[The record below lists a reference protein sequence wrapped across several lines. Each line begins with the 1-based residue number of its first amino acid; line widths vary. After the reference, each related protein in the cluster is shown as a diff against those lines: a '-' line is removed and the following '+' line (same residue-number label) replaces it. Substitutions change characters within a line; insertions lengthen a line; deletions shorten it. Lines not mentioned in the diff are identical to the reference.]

1 MLQWKAAMP
10 ELDFWYDFASTYSY
24 LAAMRAEALAA
35 AAGVRL
41 RWRPFLLGPI
51 FAAQGWT
58 TSPFNL
64 YPAKGRYMWRDMERL
79 CALRGLPL
87 RQPDPFPVNS
97 LLAARLA
104 LAVPEQSRAA
114 FSRAIFRAEFA
125 EGRNIA
131 DEQVLRDSL
140 AAQDLFADRIFSDEI
155 FARAKS
161 EEVKAALREN
171 TEAAKRAGVFGAPA
185 FVAPDGELFWGDDRF
200 EQALDW
206 AREKG

>member
-1 MLQWKAAMP
+1 MP
-10 ELDFWYDFASTYSY
+10 ELDFWYEFASTYSY
-24 LAAMRAEALAA
+24 LAAMRAEALAD

-51 FAAQGWT
+51 FAAQGWKD
-58 TSPFNL
+58 SPFNL

-87 RQPDPFPVNS
+87 RQPDPFPQNS

-104 LAVPEQSRAA
+104 LAVPEESRAA
-114 FSRAIFRAEFA
+114 LSRAVFCAEFG

-140 AAQDLFADRIFSDEI
+140 AALDLPADAV

-161 EEVKAALREN
+161 EGVKAALREN
-171 TEAAKRAGVFGAPA
+171 TEAAKGAGIFGAPA
-185 FVAPDGELFWGDDRF
+185 FVARDGELFWGDDRF

-206 AREKG
+206 ARDKG

>member
-1 MLQWKAAMP
+1 LP
-10 ELDFWYDFASTYSY
+10 ELDFWYEFASTYSY
-24 LAAMRAEALAA
+24 LAAMRAEALAG

-41 RWRPFLLGPI
+41 CWRPFLLGPI

-58 TSPFNL
+58 SSPFNL
-64 YPAKGRYMWRDMERL
+64 YPAKGRYMWRDIERL

-87 RQPDPFPVNS
+87 RQPDTFPQNS
-97 LLAARLA
+97 LLAARVA
-104 LAVPEQSRAA
+104 LAAPEESRAA
-114 FSRAIFRAEFA
+114 FSRAVFHAEFG

-140 AAQDLFADRIFSDEI
+140 AALAGPADEI

-161 EEVKAALREN
+161 DEVKAGLREN
-171 TEAAKRAGVFGAPA
+171 TEAAQRAGIFGAPA
-185 FVAPDGELFWGDDRF
+185 FVARDGEMFWGDDRF

-206 AREKG
+206 ALDKG

>member
-1 MLQWKAAMP
+1 MLQRKAAMP

-58 TSPFNL
+58 SSPFNL

-87 RQPDPFPVNS
+87 RRPDPFPLNS

-114 FSRAIFRAEFA
+114 FSRGIFRAEFA

-140 AAQDLFADRIFSDEI
+140 AAQDLFAERTFADRI

>member
-1 MLQWKAAMP
+1 
-10 ELDFWYDFASTYSY
+10 
-24 LAAMRAEALAA
+24 
-35 AAGVRL
+35 
-41 RWRPFLLGPI
+41 
-51 FAAQGWT
+51 
-58 TSPFNL
+58 
-64 YPAKGRYMWRDMERL
+64 MWRDMERL

-87 RQPDPFPVNS
+87 RQPDPFPQNS

-114 FSRAIFRAEFA
+114 FSHAIFGAEFA

-140 AAQDLFADRIFSDEI
+140 AAQDLFAERTFADEI